1 MSKIWCGKTDW
12 SQYSWILYNILYLFQ
27 HLQSTRMIF
36 GRQGGYHRWISSI
49 HLLVLGRPCY
59 ISVLCLL
66 QNPALTA
73 WLGHPA
79 CVQGLTCAPCKIQ
92 TPPFLAC
99 LVHPSW
105 LQIYLYGV
113 APFLTQT
120 PPFFAILVHPS
131 WLQVFADAR
140 FAPCLIHTPSL
151 MDWFVH
157 PSWLQIFTLAPCLLQ
172 TPPVIQNKY
181 LEQKKRGNTICVI
194 FVFTSERYVVRVS
207 SLKFCAFV

>member
-1 MSKIWCGKTDW
+1 MMWDGDWLESIAGFCIIFFTRFNIYKVREWSLGGRGVITDGY
-12 SQYSWILYNILYLFQ
+12 SQY
-27 HLQSTRMIF
+27 IF
-36 GRQGGYHRWISSI
+36 
-49 HLLVLGRPCY
+49 LLGRPCY
-59 ISVLCLL
+59 ISALCLL

-113 APFLTQT
+113 APCLTQT

-157 PSWLQIFTLAPCLLQ
+157 PSWWQIFTLAPCPLQ
-172 TPPVIQNKY
+172 TPPVVYKIYVFTAKEKRQYDMCY
-181 LEQKKRGNTICVI
+181 LCFNFWTICCSCFI
-194 FVFTSERYVVRVS
+194 N
-207 SLKFCAFV
+207 